1 MVDKSQ
7 LVVECQIVDP
17 ESSDALKI
25 DIEMGSLIDKNC
37 QSMGLIVRP
46 LWNMCVFS
54 PPLVINKN
62 QIDDMFNI
70 LEKGIIKTTEDL
82 SKKGIFKG

>member
-1 MVDKSQ
+1 
-7 LVVECQIVDP
+7 
-17 ESSDALKI
+17 
-25 DIEMGSLIDKNC
+25 MGSLIDKNC

>member
-1 MVDKSQ
+1 MS
-7 LVVECQIVDP
+7 
-17 ESSDALKI
+17 
-25 DIEMGSLIDKNC
+25 SLIDKNC

-70 LEKGIIKTTEDL
+70 LEKGILKTTEDL
-82 SKKGIFKG
+82 IREGLWKG